1 MEESSGCDYEVFL
14 SFRGP
19 DTRTDIADY
28 LYVSMVDAGIR
39 AYRDDEELRTGE
51 ELGDQLFQAI
61 RQSKISI
68 PIFSTGYADSPWCL
82 RELVEMVE
90 SKNTRG
96 QKIMPIFYN
105 VAPSEVKYQNEH
117 YGNAIVSHLN
127 KKRFDDETINNWKA
141 ALKKV
146 GELKGW
152 DLHSMLNR
160 GKGEFVKEVVNDV
173 LTELKTAYLEVSDC
187 FVEVDNHVGKI
198 MSMIGAH
205 SHETKIV
212 GIHGMGGVGKTTL
225 AKIVYNQLSNDF
237 VDYCFL
243 CDIRKTKITR
253 LQNQLLSDILKKKWL
268 DINNVMEGKK
278 EIKERLRSKKVLLL
292 LDDADDAS
300 QLEALV
306 QKHEWFGKGSKIIIT
321 TRDRGILNVDET
333 YELTG
338 MDFDHSLKLFSKH
351 AFRRDYPLEQYICHS
366 ERAINMCYGL
376 PLALEVIGSL
386 LSGKSEEEWDAT
398 LKELEESPQQN
409 VRKKLMISI
418 EALNEN
424 QRKIFLDVAC
434 FFIGYDKRIVIHLW
448 ESCKFLPH
456 ESLGIL

>member
-14 SFRGP
+14 SFRGA
-19 DTRTDIADY
+19 DTCTDIADY
-28 LYVSMVDAGIR
+28 LYVGMIDAGIR

-51 ELGDQLFQAI
+51 EIGDQLLQAI

-68 PIFSTGYADSPWCL
+68 PIFSTGYADSPCCL
-82 RELVEMVE
+82 RELVKMVE

-127 KKRFDDETINNWKA
+127 KKRFDDETINNWKV
-141 ALKKV
+141 ALKEV

-173 LTELKTAYLEVSDC
+173 LTELKNAYLEISDC
-187 FVEVDNHVGKI
+187 FVEVDNHVDEI

-205 SHETKIV
+205 NHETKIV

-237 VDYCFL
+237 VHYCFL

-253 LQNQLLSDILKKKWL
+253 LRNQLLSDILKRNGLISTMSWK
-268 DINNVMEGKK
+268 GK
-278 EIKERLRSKKVLLL
+278 
-292 LDDADDAS
+292 
-300 QLEALV
+300 
-306 QKHEWFGKGSKIIIT
+306 
-321 TRDRGILNVDET
+321 
-333 YELTG
+333 
-338 MDFDHSLKLFSKH
+338 
-351 AFRRDYPLEQYICHS
+351 RR
-366 ERAINMCYGL
+366 
-376 PLALEVIGSL
+376 
-386 LSGKSEEEWDAT
+386 
-398 LKELEESPQQN
+398 
-409 VRKKLMISI
+409 
-418 EALNEN
+418 
-424 QRKIFLDVAC
+424 
-434 FFIGYDKRIVIHLW
+434 
-448 ESCKFLPH
+448 
-456 ESLGIL
+456 